1 MTSNIDPR
9 EFPSNLLRLSK
20 QVLASITGTQPP
32 VNQTFLLSPTP
43 SEESLRPDS
52 PVLQLFYG
60 RDTLTTSNTSY
71 TSTYSLSTSTGSTQ
85 ENDQVTWRSVDA
97 RVSDILPDHMD
108 LYADA
113 EPHIQRE
120 NTETP
125 DRRHYPIT
133 EQEPIFGPEVKT
145 RLQNINEDDFPYYPL
160 LSQSSLPAAS
170 AHEEAKIYPNDDA
183 RPANIRAMNLIISN
197 VINVFEFT
205 PPISLMTFLFKVSNP
220 TKITMP
226 PYSTPAYYHP
236 TSPTSHSL
244 PSDEYKYLKRQQEKS
259 RLQWHLAKKHIL
271 PPRTILSTSSSSSFP
286 SDYSSS
292 SSSSSSS
299 FPSTSTSS
307 SFSSSSSSYTTPTL
321 PPYPPTPYQ
330 TQRLPHAHR
339 VHISAV
345 KNATRKALASVFDT
359 GTTDHDMYHEWPS
372 SRYEHQ

>member
-183 RPANIRAMNLIISN
+183 RPANTNQAN
-197 VINVFEFT
+197 
-205 PPISLMTFLFKVSNP
+205 
-220 TKITMP
+220 
-226 PYSTPAYYHP
+226 
-236 TSPTSHSL
+236 
-244 PSDEYKYLKRQQEKS
+244 
-259 RLQWHLAKKHIL
+259 
-271 PPRTILSTSSSSSFP
+271 
-286 SDYSSS
+286 
-292 SSSSSSS
+292 
-299 FPSTSTSS
+299 
-307 SFSSSSSSYTTPTL
+307 
-321 PPYPPTPYQ
+321 
-330 TQRLPHAHR
+330 
-339 VHISAV
+339 
-345 KNATRKALASVFDT
+345 
-359 GTTDHDMYHEWPS
+359 
-372 SRYEHQ
+372 